1 MGSMGQSSAPIVSE
15 IGMSRGADE
24 EVRILHGK
32 EQRARDLDAD
42 VTTILGSLRRQR
54 TLRDSY
60 AVAGFGRDP
69 ST

>member
-1 MGSMGQSSAPIVSE
+1 
-15 IGMSRGADE
+15 MSRGADE

-32 EQRARDLDAD
+32 EQRGRDLDAD

-54 TLRDSY
+54 TSRDSY